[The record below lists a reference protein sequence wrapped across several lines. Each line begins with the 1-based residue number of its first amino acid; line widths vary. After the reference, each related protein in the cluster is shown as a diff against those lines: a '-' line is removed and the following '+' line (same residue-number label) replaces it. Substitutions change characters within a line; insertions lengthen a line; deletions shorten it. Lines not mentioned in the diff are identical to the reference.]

1 MVLKIKAKVL
11 SLNMNIFKQSA
22 IFSALVLCGLS
33 ANLNASIKP
42 TSLTVTDYYQEYSPD
57 PLFKETTIDILDKL
71 RERHYRY
78 ISFDDNLSASVFDNY
93 LKLLDPSHLH
103 FLASD
108 TKELNIYRLQLDDDI
123 KKGELSAAY
132 NIFNRYQ
139 KRRIERLLFVINL
152 LENQYDSIDF
162 EIEEFFNID
171 RKEADWP
178 AQQAEMDELW
188 RKRIKN
194 NILALKLSDSPTDD
208 IRTTLLKRYKSRL
221 NRLSKTRSQDIFQNF
236 MTALSQSYGPHTQ
249 YFSPR
254 LSENFDINMSLSLEG
269 IGAVLTIDNE
279 YTKVVRLVTEGP
291 ADKAGQLKP
300 SDHIT
305 AVGQGKTG
313 EMVDVVGWRL
323 DDVVGLIR
331 GKRNTVVRLTI
342 APSGSESQQPKT
354 IQIVRNRVKLEDQ
367 SAKSEVLE
375 IESNGQT
382 KRVGIISLPTFYL
395 DFKAYRRGDPN
406 YKSTTGDVRKLIKEL
421 KKSDIEG
428 LVIDL
433 RNNGGGSLQ
442 EVNSLVGL
450 FIKQGPTVQIRNTN
464 GRIDLLGDADAEV
477 LYGGPLV
484 VMVNRLSASA
494 SEIFAGAIQDY
505 NRGIV
510 VGGQTFGKGTVQSL
524 LPVNQGQIKL
534 TLAKFYR
541 VSGNS
546 TQNRG
551 VLPDI
556 YFPESVDIEQIGESS
571 LPEALPWDQIRSA
584 SYNSLAT
591 IKPLIPKLTELHQQR
606 VKQDPEFHYLMER
619 ISHFKKQRET
629 TQLSLKASD
638 RESEIKLDK
647 QWALNLE
654 NQVRK
659 SRGEKPYSDYAELK
673 AANEV
678 KAAEKPD
685 AEHNSEHDTLLR
697 ESAQVLLDYIE
708 HSAPSLGTH

>member
-1 MVLKIKAKVL
+1 MTK
-11 SLNMNIFKQSA
+11 FQQSA
-22 IFSALVLCGLS
+22 ILVALVCSGFITNLS
-33 ANLNASIKP
+33 ANIKSSP
-42 TSLTVTDYYQEYSPD
+42 IAVADYYQPFSPE

-71 RERHYRY
+71 RERHYRHVPV
-78 ISFDDNLSASVFDNY
+78 DDKLSASIFDSY

-103 FLASD
+103 FLAADIEQLS
-108 TKELNIYRLQLDDDI
+108 IYRLELDDNI
-123 KKGELSAAY
+123 KKGNLDAAY
-132 NIFNRYQ
+132 KIFNRYQ
-139 KRRIERLLFVINL
+139 QRRIERLIYAINF
-152 LENQYDSIDF
+152 LENDYDSINFKVD
-162 EIEEFFNID
+162 EFFSID
-171 RKEADWP
+171 REKAKWPENRLDAD
-178 AQQAEMDELW
+178 EIW
-188 RKRIKN
+188 RKRLKS
-194 NILALKLSDSPTDD
+194 NILSQKLSDSPPKDVRQT
-208 IRTTLLKRYKSRL
+208 ILKRYKSRL
-221 NRLSKTRSQDIFQNF
+221 NRLSKTRSRDIFQNF

-331 GKRNTVVRLTI
+331 GKKNTTVRLTI
-342 APSGSESQQPKT
+342 IPEGAAGKQPKT
-354 IQIVRNRVKLEDQ
+354 IQIVRNQVKLEDQ
-367 SAKSEVLE
+367 SAKSEI
-375 IESNGQT
+375 IEVEQDGRSRKIG
-382 KRVGIISLPTFYL
+382 VISLPTFYL
-395 DFKAYRRGDPN
+395 DFKAYRQGDPN
-406 YKSTTGDVRKLIKEL
+406 YKSTTGDVRKLIQQL
-421 KKSDIEG
+421 KKDKIEG
-428 LVIDL
+428 LVVDL

-464 GRIDLLGDADAEV
+464 GRIDLLGDSDSEV
-477 LYGGPLV
+477 LYGGPLM

-505 NRGIV
+505 NRGII

-524 LPVNQGQIKL
+524 LPVDQGQIKL

-556 YFPESVDIEQIGESS
+556 YFPESIDIEQIGESS

-584 SYNSLAT
+584 SYNSLT
-591 IKPLIPKLTELHQQR
+591 SIKPLIPKLTALHQQR
-606 VKQDPEFHYLMER
+606 IKQDPEFHYLTER
-619 ISHFKKQRET
+619 MKHLKEQREI
-629 TQLSLKASD
+629 TQLSLNASTRKA
-638 RESEIKLDK
+638 EINQNK
-647 QWALNLE
+647 QWALDLE
-654 NQVRK
+654 NRLRK
-659 SRGEKPYSDYAELK
+659 SKGDKPYLDYAELK
-673 AANEV
+673 AAEEL
-678 KAAEKPD
+678 KTAEKSDPD
-685 AEHNSEHDTLLR
+685 HNSEPDTLLR
-697 ESAQVLLDYIE
+697 EGAEVLLDYIQY
-708 HSAPSLGTH
+708 SAPSLVTH